1 MRLGFGG
8 CGEVPQVVEVS
19 APSGLNAKAV
29 EEIARDLSK
38 QLDYR
43 SDLLASADYRRS
55 LATVLARKAIVA
67 SIEKARAYA

>member
-8 CGEVPQVVEVS
+8 CGDVPQVVEVS
-19 APSGLNAKAV
+19 APSGINTNAV

-43 SDLLASADYRRS
+43 SDLLASANYRRS
-55 LATVLARKAIVA
+55 LATVLARNAMIA
-67 SIEKARAYA
+67 SLEKARAYA